1 MIVLQRDRKR
11 MSQSEI
17 RHKSKSPW
25 FVAVGLAL
33 LAGSDGSAIRA
44 ADAAKSPPK
53 PAGSFPPPCA
63 SDQWV
68 KEGIVLRGEG
78 YGFQNFNSPAE
89 PLADGRW
96 RIWYGR
102 WFPTPNFGFAE
113 GVPGG
118 PMTKLDAVLTEGEP
132 ADALLAIGNLPDGW
146 RPVQPVHLRLK
157 DGRHRLYFWAHAPK
171 QRIVRFLAADS
182 SDGRRYRVIDPHR
195 PCLYH
200 FHDRAV
206 EFAGTTPTGLIL
218 PGKTPDLR
226 KRFPR
231 PENEPAAPPELVC
244 NDSVTVYQLADGT
257 FEMFAS
263 GLVSLEKDDPR
274 LESQQNDNLKG
285 YRRAVDRMVSMDG
298 LSWTDRRRVLEPDAD
313 DALDL
318 QFYYLT
324 VTHTPQGR
332 VGLLGHY
339 RLYSQETDLEWCYSK
354 DGINWIRPYRQPWIP
369 RGKAYASDSYAI
381 YPSTSLVYHDNKWWL
396 FYTGTNYAHN
406 VKSSHGKPESVLMVA
421 HTASIW
427 RQE

>member
-1 MIVLQRDRKR
+1 MKPLILVTF
-11 MSQSEI
+11 S
-17 RHKSKSPW
+17 
-25 FVAVGLAL
+25 LA
-33 LAGSDGSAIRA
+33 AFAWTGSTASRA
-44 ADAAKSPPK
+44 AGTKSATLEAP
-53 PAGSFPPPCA
+53 GSFPQPCA

-68 KEGIVLRGEG
+68 KHGVVLQGDG

-89 PLADGRW
+89 PLGGGRW

-102 WFPTPNFGFAE
+102 WMPTPNFGVAE

-118 PMTKLDAVLTEGEP
+118 EMTKYEAVLTAGEP
-132 ADALLAIGNLPDGW
+132 ADAPLAIGNLPDGW
-146 RPVQPVHLRLK
+146 RPVQPVHIRLK
-157 DGRHRLYFWAHAPK
+157 DGRDRIYFWTHAPK

-182 SDGRRYRVIDPHR
+182 NDGRRYRVIDPHK

-206 EFAGTTPTGLIL
+206 EFAGTTPTGLKL
-218 PGKTPDLR
+218 AGKSDELK

-231 PENEPAAPPELVC
+231 PDTEPPANPELIC
-244 NDSVTVYQLADGT
+244 NDGVTVYQLADGS
-257 FEMFAS
+257 FEMYAS

-285 YRRAVDRMVSMDG
+285 YRRAVDRMVSEDG
-298 LSWTDRRRVLEPDAD
+298 LSWHGRRRVIEPDGND
-313 DALDL
+313 PMDL

-354 DGINWIRPYRQPWIP
+354 DGINWIRPYRKPWMQ
-369 RGKAYASDSYAI
+369 RGKPYESDSYGI
-381 YPSTSLVYHDNKWWL
+381 YPPTSLVYHDNKWWL

-406 VKSSHGKPESVLMVA
+406 VKCSYGKPNSVLMLA
-421 HTASIW
+421 HTDSIW
-427 RQE
+427 HR